1 MMFYELVLVAVL
13 IGVSDG
19 KIIVDDFKTMESWAV
34 LDHFCFLPVLPGG
47 EVDEDGKSADAG
59 LFSYEGTMRAG
70 SRQTIALYYD
80 GFDAWRDI
88 YNKTA
93 SEMTCQE
100 RYDDDDL
107 SFSSIMLSVLTH

>member
-1 MMFYELVLVAVL
+1 MFYELVLVAVL

-59 LFSYEGTMRAG
+59 LFSYEVTMRG
-70 SRQTIALYYD
+70 RQALLRVAMAPTLV
-80 GFDAWRDI
+80 GA
-88 YNKTA
+88 
-93 SEMTCQE
+93 
-100 RYDDDDL
+100 L
-107 SFSSIMLSVLTH
+107 GGPV